1 MDLSVIIVS
10 HHHDRFLPDC
20 FRSLEKHLSNL
31 KFEIILVD
39 NVASPSLKTTL
50 DTQFPN
56 VKLLANPRPNK
67 PRGFAKNCNEGFR
80 ASKGEY
86 ILLLNADTQVLQ
98 GDFAE
103 FIRRM
108 KQDPKIGA
116 ACGQL
121 LNSDLSPQA
130 AIRRFPTLPAILSRG
145 FMLEKFMRPSK
156 AQKEYLM
163 EDEDFS
169 VEKEIDW
176 CLGAFMLMSR
186 DLYEKI
192 GMMDEESF
200 FQYYEDI
207 DLCYR
212 LKKAGWKTYYFPEV
226 KVIHDYQRDSAK
238 KLINQQKISHLKSI
252 CSYFWKHKYLFHP
265 GI

>member
-10 HHHDRFLPDC
+10 HHHDRFLWDC
-20 FRSLEKHLSNL
+20 LKSLEEHLSNL
-31 KFEIILVD
+31 THEVILVD
-39 NVASPSLKTTL
+39 NVASQQLKATL
-50 DTQFPN
+50 EAEFPD
-56 VKLLANPRPNK
+56 VKLLVNPNPKK

-80 ASKGEY
+80 ASQGEY
-86 ILLLNADTQVLQ
+86 ILLLNSDTKVLQ

-121 LNSDLSPQA
+121 LNADLSPQA
-130 AIRRFPTLPAILSRG
+130 AVRRFPTLPAVLSRG
-145 FMLEKFMRPSK
+145 FEIEKIFRQSK
-156 AQKEYLM
+156 SQKKYLM

-176 CLGAFMLMSR
+176 CLGAFMMMNR
-186 DLYEKI
+186 DVYEKI
-192 GMMDEESF
+192 GMMDEERF

-212 LKKAGWKTYYFPEV
+212 LKKSGWKTYYFPDV
-226 KVIHDYQRDSAK
+226 KVIHYYQRDSAK
-238 KLINQQKISHLKSI
+238 RIINKPKMSHLKSI
-252 CSYFWKHKYLFHP
+252 FSYFWKHKYLFHP